1 MHFITLRG
9 YGVNTREVT
18 VDMDK
23 VNHFYQIL
31 YKEHSGTTLVMDN
44 GAEISVSQRSWEIL
58 MFEFF
63 RTDRNK
69 DETIGINPGYWAEI
83 VEWVRGLEGGKR

>member
-44 GAEISVSQRSWEIL
+44 GAEISVSQSSWEIL
-58 MFEFF
+58 KILEVS
-63 RTDRNK
+63 DGSIRNIE
-69 DETIGINPGYWAEI
+69 DI
-83 VEWVRGLEGGKR
+83 GGK